1 MPPCCPQKT
10 PFVPA
15 FGFPNCGPGL
25 SILPALHRAESL
37 EAKVSLKAVVGGVG
51 RAPEAQPAAVHNLHA
66 LASDPEASC
75 LEQPGG

>member
-1 MPPCCPQKT
+1 MP

-51 RAPEAQPAAVHNLHA
+51 ELPWLSQLLSTFSTPWRVTLRHHV
-66 LASDPEASC
+66 
-75 LEQPGG
+75 